1 MLDPRIY
8 RTGLVAVAVGVI
20 LLAFSF
26 NNQPG
31 PVSTT
36 LPPEAFNGQNAYR
49 NMLGLAEKFPD
60 RSPGS
65 PGDNALAGAVA
76 KALHRDGFSV
86 TTKSQDAHTAEGTRA
101 LKTVTAVRPG
111 LSSDSIVVVSHRDS
125 SGSPDTAGLS
135 GTAVLLELGRVLSGQ
150 TQHRSLI
157 LVSTSGSAGSAGASL
172 LARNLGPS
180 VDAVIVL
187 GDLAGS
193 GVRQPIVVPWSNG
206 QQVAPPV
213 LRNTL
218 AADISAQA
226 GLPAGHT
233 SLLGQVAH
241 LAFPLTVTEQ
251 GPFGEN
257 GYSAAL
263 VSLAG
268 QRAPDPGEAVTSPD
282 RITGLGQAMLQAV
295 NSLDGASTIP
305 APTPYLLFDGM
316 VIPPWAVR
324 LFVLALI
331 IPVLLTTIDGM
342 ARARR
347 RGHPILRWTL
357 WVLAGALPFL
367 VGIVLVLGAKL
378 VGLLGATPPAPLGA
392 GQVPLHGA
400 GIAVLALVGAAIVLT
415 LVFRKQLVARVIATR
430 PPRPPRPL
438 GSPANPGAGAALL
451 LVMCATALGI
461 WLRNPYAAALL
472 VPALHLWMWVLDPE
486 VRMPRAVAAVLM
498 LAGFAPPVLVA
509 LYYGRTLGLGPVD
522 AAWTGVLMIA
532 GGYVGLMTALLWS
545 LVLGCFA
552 SAISIAI
559 RRPRPDR
566 PQREEVPITVRGPIS
581 YAGPGSLGG
590 TKSALRR

>member
-8 RTGLVAVAVGVI
+8 RTGLIAVAVGVI

-26 NNQPG
+26 ENQPG
-31 PVSTT
+31 AVGTT

-49 NMLGLAEKFPD
+49 NMQGLATKFPD

-86 TTKSQDAHTAEGTRA
+86 STRSAPAHTAAGTRT
-101 LKTVTAVRPG
+101 LRTVTAVRPG
-111 LSSDSIVVVSHRDS
+111 LSSGSIVVVSHRDS
-125 SGSPDTAGLS
+125 SGSPGTAGLS
-135 GTAVLLELGRVLSGQ
+135 GTAVLLELGRVLSGE
-150 TQHRSLI
+150 TQHRSLV
-157 LVSTSGSAGSAGASL
+157 LVSTSGSAGSAGASQV
-172 LARNLGPS
+172 ARSLGPS

-193 GVRQPIVVPWSNG
+193 GVREPIVVPWSNG

-226 GLPAGHT
+226 GIQPGQT
-233 SLLGQVAH
+233 SLLGQFAH
-241 LAFPLTVTEQ
+241 LAFPLSVSEQ

-257 GYSAAL
+257 GYPAAL
-263 VSLAG
+263 VSLTG
-268 QRAPDPGEAVTSPD
+268 QRVPDANEPVAGPD
-282 RITGLGQAMLQAV
+282 RITGLGQAMLETV
-295 NSLDGASTIP
+295 NSLDGAAAVP
-305 APTPYLLFDGM
+305 APTPYLLFDGKL
-316 VIPPWAVR
+316 IPPWAVR

-331 IPVLLTTIDGM
+331 VPVLLTTIDGL

-347 RGHPILRWTL
+347 RGHPVLRWML

-367 VGIVLVLGAKL
+367 LGVVLVLGAKL
-378 VGLLGATPPAPLGA
+378 VGLLGVTPPAPLGA

-400 GIAVLALVGAAIVLT
+400 GIVVLALVGVAIVLT
-415 LVFRKQLVARVIATR
+415 LLLRKRLVALLSRS
-430 PPRPPRPL
+430 RPPRPL
-438 GSPANPGAGAALL
+438 GSPSNPGAGAALL
-451 LVMCATALGI
+451 LVMCAVTLAI

-472 VPALHLWMWVLDPE
+472 VPALHLWLWVVDPD
-486 VRMPRAVAAVLM
+486 VRMPRPVAAVLT

-509 LYYGRTLGLGPVD
+509 LYYGRALGLGPVD
-522 AAWTGVLMIA
+522 AAWTGVLTIA
-532 GGYVGLMTALLWS
+532 GGYVGLVNALLWS

-552 SAISIAI
+552 SAVSIAI

-566 PQREEVPITVRGPIS
+566 PRREEVPVTVRGPIT

-590 TKSALRR
+590 TKSALRD